1 MRIANKLTMFWRR
14 RRFEADLA
22 EEVRIHREM
31 AAHAARRGDSV
42 GQFGSEA
49 YFLEESRAVWGFGW
63 LDSLGQDIRYALRGF
78 RKTPLF
84 ALTVVGTIG
93 VALGLNT
100 TLFTLFDAYVLRPLA
115 VRDPQNLYEVF
126 WATKSFHPRVSWQ
139 AYQHLLKQQLAFSE
153 VAATDFVMGPVD
165 GRYGIGQIVSGNY
178 FEMLHPGAFAGRL
191 LEPEDAALPG
201 AGAVMVLSYSAW
213 KSWYGGDP
221 GVLGRKVLLR
231 GHPFEIVGIAGPKF
245 SGTNEMTWDY
255 WIPLSMDAVVT
266 TGPSL
271 FGPGEPEKLR
281 PLVRLKA
288 GVSPSAAKSALWA
301 WAGAETAGLPTE
313 RRVTGV
319 QILSRATAIAFTA
332 EGMASVTPVFVAFGL
347 VLAVA
352 CANVSNMML
361 ARALARQ
368 REIGIRVSLGAGRA
382 RLVRQLLTESVML
395 AGPAAAA
402 GFAISQCTIRFAQ
415 WLMFATLPAAFAKL
429 VRVPRLD
436 PDYRI
441 FLFILAA
448 SFGATLLFGLIPAIQ
463 TTRSNL
469 VQANRGDFGSDHR
482 PARLRNALV
491 AIQAMVCCLLLIY
504 SAVVLRGRQRVSAMD
519 VGMRTN
525 GVFDVLVASK
535 YKAAAVAR
543 LVAQPGIEG
552 AAGAMRAPFYGGLRR
567 IAVIPD
573 GGAGEVGAGYT
584 FVSPEYFSLLRIPIV
599 QGRAYSAEEARE
611 GAAVVVIS
619 QATAK
624 RFWPGRS
631 ALGATIAIPPKR
643 QGSNNSVRP
652 AFGAARVIGIAR
664 DAVNGFV
671 GEGID
676 TTCLYFPTTVTAE
689 SNESLV
695 VAVHGEKE
703 AGRRTIEAVLN
714 SVAPDA
720 ADQINPLDEV
730 LDTMIYPFRV
740 TFWIGGFLA
749 GLALLLTVSGIYG
762 VMSYVVSQ
770 RSKEI
775 GIRMAL
781 GAGSATVV
789 WMVVTQSMRMAGIG
803 TALGGGLA
811 LAVAPVFNHQLEAI
825 KPYDPMAYLLG
836 AVLVIGA
843 SLGAAAAP
851 SRRAVRI
858 DPVVALRCD

>member
-1 MRIANKLTMFWRR
+1 
-14 RRFEADLA
+14 
-22 EEVRIHREM
+22 
-31 AAHAARRGDSV
+31 
-42 GQFGSEA
+42 
-49 YFLEESRAVWGFGW
+49 
-63 LDSLGQDIRYALRGF
+63 
-78 RKTPLF
+78 
-84 ALTVVGTIG
+84 
-93 VALGLNT
+93 
-100 TLFTLFDAYVLRPLA
+100 
-115 VRDPQNLYEVF
+115 
-126 WATKSFHPRVSWQ
+126 
-139 AYQHLLKQQLAFSE
+139 
-153 VAATDFVMGPVD
+153 
-165 GRYGIGQIVSGNY
+165 
-178 FEMLHPGAFAGRL
+178 
-191 LEPEDAALPG
+191 
-201 AGAVMVLSYSAW
+201 
-213 KSWYGGDP
+213 
-221 GVLGRKVLLR
+221 
-231 GHPFEIVGIAGPKF
+231 
-245 SGTNEMTWDY
+245 MTWDN

-288 GVSPSAAKSALWA
+288 GVSPAAAKSALWA
-301 WAGAETAGLPTE
+301 WAGAETAGLPPE
-313 RRVTGV
+313 RRATGV

-382 RLVRQLLTESVML
+382 RLVRQLLTESLML

-402 GFAISQCTIRFAQ
+402 GFAISQGTIRFAQ
-415 WLMFATLPAAFAKL
+415 WLMFATLPPAFGKL

-436 PDYRI
+436 PDFRV

-448 SFGATLLFGLIPAIQ
+448 SLGATLLFGLIPAIQ

-469 VQANRGDFGSDHR
+469 VQANRGDFSSDHR

-491 AIQAMVCCLLLIY
+491 AIQAMVCCLLLI
-504 SAVVLRGRQRVSAMD
+504 SSGVVLRGRQRVSATD

-543 LVAQPGIEG
+543 LAAQPGIEG
-552 AAGAMRAPFYGGLRR
+552 AAGAVRAPFYGGLRR
-567 IAVIPD
+567 MAVIPD
-573 GGAGEVGAGYT
+573 GGGGEMVAGYT
-584 FVSPEYFSLLRIPIV
+584 LVSPEYFSLLRIPIV

-611 GAAVVVIS
+611 GAAVVVVS

-631 ALGATIAIPPKR
+631 ALGATIAIQPKR
-643 QGSNNSVRP
+643 PGAGANSGVRP
-652 AFGAARVIGIAR
+652 AFGSARVIGIAR
-664 DAVNGFV
+664 DTVNGFV

-689 SNESLV
+689 TNESLV

-703 AGRRTIEAVLN
+703 AGRWTIEAALN

-740 TFWIGGFLA
+740 VFWIGGFLA
-749 GLALLLTVSGIYG
+749 GLALLLTISGIYG

-789 WMVVTQSMRMAGIG
+789 RMVVTQSMRMAGIG

-811 LAVAPVFNHQLEAI
+811 LAVAPVFNHHLEAI

-843 SLGAAAAP
+843 SLGAAAA